1 MLEDCIKK
9 LKEEMELTR
18 SLNTDV
24 PGTYSLALDEGL
36 SVTIT
41 SMGSG
46 FVLTC
51 NIIACPKHGEEEFY
65 TLALLGDLF
74 GQGTGGATLGLNEDG
89 SLLTLS
95 KGIDYN
101 VEYKDFKDVLED
113 FINSVDFWRQEVL
126 NHNMKAGHLKS

>member
-1 MLEDCIKK
+1 MLDDCMEK
-9 LKEEMELTR
+9 LKKEMELTQ

-24 PGTYSLALDEGL
+24 PGTYSLPLDEGL
-36 SVTIT
+36 SIGIT

-46 FVLTC
+46 CVFTC
-51 NIIACPKHGEEEFY
+51 NIIACPKQGEEEFY

-95 KGIDYN
+95 RGIDYN
-101 VEYKDFKDVLED
+101 IEYKDFKDVLEE

-126 NHNMKAGHLKS
+126 NLGMKLKS